1 MSETTC
7 CKSCPECRCSPTTPI
22 SVPEFADTPD
32 MLPAY
37 EAQLPP
43 MTEINAILREEDE
56 LEGWKDSL

>member
-1 MSETTC
+1 
-7 CKSCPECRCSPTTPI
+7 
-22 SVPEFADTPD
+22 

-56 LEGWKDSL
+56 LEGWRE